1 MKKRPTQAD
10 VAQLANVSQAMVSYV
25 LNDNPAIS
33 IPAETRQRVLD
44 VIQML
49 GYRPNRTA
57 RSLRASKTFTIAA
70 IIPDITNP
78 FYPAFTR
85 GIQDVADQRDYD
97 VIIYNTDGLAE
108 KEHRYLQS
116 ILEGRG
122 DGLIAVLF
130 HTSAKDLFP
139 LLDHGIPVVRLE
151 AAPKAVGNRP
161 LDNLYLDN
169 VGAAQAAVCA
179 LIDRGH
185 RRIGMLAGHKG
196 PTNYRVL
203 GYQQALQAHD
213 LPAPPDWIQVA
224 PLNEL
229 GGYQAMRALL
239 DCDPRPTAVFAAN
252 DLMAMGAYVAIR
264 EAGLR
269 IPQDVSVVG
278 FDNIPTAKLIS
289 PPLSTIDQFQQQAGQ
304 RAAEMLFERLDQSI
318 PPVGRSEERPYQ
330 FIERGSIGQVSN
342 ENG

>member
-1 MKKRPTQAD
+1 
-10 VAQLANVSQAMVSYV
+10 MVSYV
-25 LNDNPAIS
+25 LNDNSAIS

-44 VIQML
+44 AMRTL
-49 GYRPNRTA
+49 GYQPNRAA

-85 GIQDVADQRDYD
+85 GIQDVVDQRDYD
-97 VIIYNTDGLAE
+97 VIAYNTDGLPE

-116 ILEGRG
+116 ILEGRA

-139 LLDHGIPVVRLE
+139 LLDHNIPVVRLE
-151 AAPKAVGNRP
+151 AAPKAAGERP

-169 VGAAQAAVCA
+169 VGAARAAVCA

-185 RRIGMLAGHKG
+185 RRIGMLAGHEG
-196 PTNYRVL
+196 PTNYRVR
-203 GYQQALQAHD
+203 GYQQALQQHG
-213 LPAPPDWIQVA
+213 LPAPPDWIQA
-224 PLNEL
+224 GPLNEL

-239 DCDPRPTAVFAAN
+239 ALDPRPTAVFAAN
-252 DLMAMGAYVAIR
+252 DLMAMGAYLAIR

-269 IPQDVSVVG
+269 IPQDVAVIG

-289 PPLSTIDQFQQQAGQ
+289 PPLSTVDQFQQQAGQ
-304 RAAEMLFERLDQSI
+304 RAAEMLFERLDHRI

-330 FIERGSIGQVSN
+330 LIERGSIEREYTGD
-342 ENG
+342 E